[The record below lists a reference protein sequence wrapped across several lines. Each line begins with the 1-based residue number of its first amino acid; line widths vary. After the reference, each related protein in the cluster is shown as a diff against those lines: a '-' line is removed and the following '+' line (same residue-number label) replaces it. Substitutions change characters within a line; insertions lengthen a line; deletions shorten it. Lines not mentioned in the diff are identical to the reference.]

1 MISYVAKR
9 LLSVIPILAVV
20 AVTVFLIIHITPGDP
35 ASIMLG
41 PDATPAQV
49 GDLRHQMGLDRPL
62 WTQFF
67 EWIGGVLHGDLGYSV
82 FLHQEVSTAIT
93 SHLRPTLYLAIFA
106 ELLAVLLAVPAGVI
120 AARHRG
126 TVVDQSF
133 MGFALLGVSIPSFLL
148 GLFLVL
154 IFAVLLGWL
163 PSGGYR
169 DPSAG
174 FSLFLQFLVLPAIAL
189 AAMQAALIAR
199 MSRSSMLDVLG
210 TNYVRTA
217 KAKGVTERLVIYK
230 HAFRNAAIPIL
241 TVVGQ
246 SFGALMTGAVVIETV
261 FNIPGMGQL
270 VINSI
275 QRRDFM
281 VIQGVV
287 LTIALV
293 YVLINLIVDLLYGV
307 LDPRVRAE
315 R

>member
-1 MISYVAKR
+1 
-9 LLSVIPILAVV
+9 VIPVLAVV

-49 GDLRHQMGLDRPL
+49 TQLRHTMGLDRPL
-62 WTQFF
+62 WTQFVD
-67 EWIGGVLHGDLGYSV
+67 WIGGVVRGDLGYSV
-82 FLHQEVSTAIT
+82 FLHQNVSTAIG
-93 SHLRPTLYLAIFA
+93 SHLQPTLYLAIFA
-106 ELLAVLLAVPAGVI
+106 ELLAVAIAVPAGVI
-120 AARHRG
+120 AARRRG
-126 TVVDQSF
+126 TAADQSF
-133 MGFALLGVSIPSFLL
+133 MGLALVGVSIPSFLL

-154 IFAVLLGWL
+154 IFAVGLRWL

-169 DPSAG
+169 DPGIG
-174 FSLFLQFLVLPAIAL
+174 FGLFLQFLILPAIAL

-199 MSRSSMLDVLG
+199 MSRSSMLDVLA
-210 TNYVRTA
+210 TNYVKTA
-217 KAKGVTERLVIYK
+217 KAKGVGERLLVYK
-230 HAFRNAAIPIL
+230 HALKNASIPIL

-275 QRRDFM
+275 QRRDFV

-287 LTIALV
+287 LTIALM
-293 YVLINLIVDLLYGV
+293 YVLINLVVDLLYGV
-307 LDPRVRAE
+307 LDPRIRKE
-315 R
+315 RV